1 MGDFLDIYNIIFLVL
16 AVVIFLRL
24 RSVLGR
30 RTGNEGRPFDPFA
43 KRTPAETPGNEA
55 DSGRREA
62 PAVPDNVTQL
72 PTARP
77 APAANDTGESSE
89 AVLDRVAPEGSP
101 LRDGL
106 KAVLAADPSF
116 DPPRFVA
123 GARMAYEMI
132 VTAFAAG
139 DRKALKP
146 LLSRDVFE
154 GFSAAIAAR
163 EGRGET
169 VDFTFVGISRS
180 EIVAVGM
187 KGVSAE
193 VTLLIESE
201 LVSLTRDKGGAVI
214 DGDPTRVS
222 TVVDRWTFARDT
234 DQRDPNWKLIA
245 TEAAA

>member
-30 RTGNEGRPFDPFA
+30 RTGNEGRPVDPFA
-43 KRTPAETPGNEA
+43 KRGPAEAPKSEA
-55 DSGRREA
+55 EA
-62 PAVPDNVTQL
+62 PRRDLPPVHDNVTPL

-77 APAANDTGESSE
+77 APAANDAGESGVS
-89 AVLDRVAPEGSP
+89 VLDRVAPEGSP

-106 KAVLAADPSF
+106 KALLAADPSF
-116 DPPRFVA
+116 EPERFVA
-123 GARMAYEMI
+123 GARVAYEMI

-163 EGRGET
+163 ESRGES
-169 VDFTFVGISRS
+169 VDFTFVGISRA
-180 EIVAVGM
+180 EIVAAGLR
-187 KGVSAE
+187 GVTAE
-193 VTLLIESE
+193 VTLRIDSE
-201 LVSLTRDKGGAVI
+201 LVSLTRDKDGKVI

-222 TVVDRWTFARDT
+222 NVVDRWTFARDT
-234 DQRDPNWKLIA
+234 DQRDPNWKLVA
-245 TEAAA
+245 TESAG